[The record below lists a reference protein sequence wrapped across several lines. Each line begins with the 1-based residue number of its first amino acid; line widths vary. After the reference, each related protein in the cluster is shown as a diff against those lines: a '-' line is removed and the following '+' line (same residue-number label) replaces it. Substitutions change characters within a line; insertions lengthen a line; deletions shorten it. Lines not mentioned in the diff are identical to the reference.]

1 MLTEQVALSLQHA
14 TGLSLALATVERA
27 IRQRMKQ
34 CAISRTDAYLAR
46 VNQDGDEL
54 SALIELVVVP
64 ETWLFRD
71 PEAFRAAVEFAQNRL
86 AAGHGPVSFLSVPCA
101 TGEEPYSLAMA
112 LRDAGIA
119 PSDFKIEAIDISDL
133 ALKRARR
140 GEYGRYAFRS
150 RDLSFRDRHFK
161 RTEHGYELDRRI
173 GDLVKFSQA
182 NLLKLDIDT
191 LARRYDVIFCRNL
204 LIYFDAPTQ
213 AAAIHT
219 LSALL
224 QDDGMLFVGYS
235 EIAAFHRHGFFS
247 SKHAMAF
254 GLKKSADTAIAR
266 ETGAAVRRPRPIANI
281 RPAAAAP
288 AAIPRP
294 PRTVALPPSI
304 THAELAPAAALEQAS
319 KLANEGDVHAAS
331 SLLDDYL
338 LRVPDCAQAYL
349 LQALICERKGDVQT
363 AESHLRRAVYLN
375 PQHYEAL
382 CHLALLTEQQ
392 GHRAAA
398 ATVRQRAA
406 RVFQRQSAHSGGK
419 EHRGG
424 K

>member
-1 MLTEQVALSLQHA
+1 MLTEQIALSLQRA
-14 TGLSLALATVERA
+14 TGLALAPATVERA

-46 VNQDGDEL
+46 FNQDGEEL
-54 SALIELVVVP
+54 SALIELVIVP

-86 AAGHGPVSFLSVPCA
+86 VAGHGPVSFLSVPCA

-112 LRDAGIA
+112 LRGAGITQ
-119 PSDFKIEAIDISDL
+119 SDFKIEAIDISNHVL
-133 ALKRARR
+133 ERARR
-140 GEYGRYAFRS
+140 GEYGRNAFRS

-161 RTEHGYELDRRI
+161 RTDHGYELDRRI
-173 GDLVKFSQA
+173 CDLVKFSQA

-191 LARRYDVIFCRNL
+191 KGRRYDVIFCRNL

-224 QDDGMLFVGYS
+224 QDGGMLFVGYS
-235 EIAAFHRHGFFS
+235 EIATFHRQGFSS

-254 GLKKSADTAIAR
+254 GLKKSTDTAIAR
-266 ETGAAVRRPRPIANI
+266 EMGAAVRRPRPIPSI
-281 RPAAAAP
+281 RPVAP

-294 PRTVALPPSI
+294 PRTLAAPPSI
-304 THAELAPAAALEQAS
+304 THAELEPATALEQAS

-331 SLLDDYL
+331 SLLDDHL

-349 LQALICERKGDVQT
+349 LQALLCERKGDVKT
-363 AESHLRRAVYLN
+363 AENHLRRAVYLN

-406 RVFQRQSAHSGGK
+406 RVFKRQSTHSGGK
-419 EHRGG
+419 EHQGG